1 MKKIGCIRCI
11 PIEKIGIGKWEF
23 CKFLGGRIVVY
34 KIDNDK
40 EDSVVG
46 EYENV
51 EDLLKRGR
59 RLGFHGVDLFSI
71 SRLLS

>member
-11 PIEKIGIGKWEF
+11 PIEKIGSGKLEF

-34 KIDNDK
+34 KINDEE
-40 EDSVVG
+40 EDSVVE

-51 EDLLKRGR
+51 EDLLTRGR
-59 RLGFHGVDLFSI
+59 KLGFHGVDLFYI